1 MHRIAGY
8 TDSCVSHFPAMSL
21 CRQVARTISGRLG
34 MQKML
39 SNPIRA
45 FSLRHDLTPR
55 PKRDFISSDSVDK
68 DQVTPALRQYFAFK
82 AQYKGILLPLFFIRR
97 LCVVFP
103 IGRLL
108 RVLL

>member
-1 MHRIAGY
+1 
-8 TDSCVSHFPAMSL
+8 
-21 CRQVARTISGRLG
+21 

-82 AQYKGILLPLFFIRR
+82 AQYKGILLPLFSIRR